1 MKQLLAVTKRVS
13 VLILLISILGC
24 SDNDTANLPQVES
37 SFTYTVNE
45 NAGTV
50 TFINVSK
57 ESRTYFWDFGDST
70 TSKEIDPIKT
80 YTSSGTYKVTLV
92 ASNQAGA
99 SNTYSNEITI
109 SIKKIATLPITFD
122 EPHVI
127 YDVTTFEGATF
138 QIVENPDMSGS
149 NDKATKVGALTNG
162 GKEFEGLFFDLGSPI
177 DLSTDKSISM
187 DFWSETPIDV
197 LLKLEEG
204 TAASLEAITRHEGN
218 GWEEIV
224 FDFNSAASYNRL
236 TLFADGPGTKA
247 GTFYFDDIEQI
258 EGDHSGGTCTEETSQ
273 SLDTSDFNLTFQTDP
288 GAAIGSFGGDYT
300 YIANPD
306 VDNEVNQSCQVGQID
321 RNGEQFANTQIEFD
335 SKFDFNANAGFKM
348 KVWSP
353 VAGSNVLVKLEDKTN
368 SGINVEVAA
377 VTTAANTWEELTF
390 NFAAGESGK
399 HDKIVLFFELNSNI
413 VETYYI
419 DDFKIF
425 P

>member
-1 MKQLLAVTKRVS
+1 
-13 VLILLISILGC
+13 
-24 SDNDTANLPQVES
+24 
-37 SFTYTVNE
+37 
-45 NAGTV
+45 
-50 TFINVSK
+50 
-57 ESRTYFWDFGDST
+57 
-70 TSKEIDPIKT
+70 
-80 YTSSGTYKVTLV
+80 
-92 ASNQAGA
+92 
-99 SNTYSNEITI
+99 
-109 SIKKIATLPITFD
+109 
-122 EPHVI
+122 
-127 YDVTTFEGATF
+127 
-138 QIVENPDMSGS
+138 
-149 NDKATKVGALTNG
+149 
-162 GKEFEGLFFDLGSPI
+162 
-177 DLSTDKSISM
+177 
-187 DFWSETPIDV
+187 
-197 LLKLEEG
+197 LKLEEG

-236 TLFADGPGTKA
+236 TLFADGPGTTA